1 MKRSVRYFLAGILTL
16 LGFSSCASLRE
27 ARQARQERE
36 RQQAEARQ
44 KALVEEVLR
53 KMEADDAA
61 AGKAEGMRGPQVGAD
76 SVRREKAERAKLLYA
91 VPNVPYREIKEK

>member
-1 MKRSVRYFLAGILTL
+1 MKRTVNYLLAGILAL
-16 LGFSSCASLRE
+16 LGFSSCSSLRE

-36 RQQAEARQ
+36 RQEAEAQQ

-53 KMEADDAA
+53 KMEADDAVRTA
-61 AGKAEGMRGPQVGAD
+61 SPQVRVD
-76 SVRREKAERAKLLYA
+76 SIRQAEAERTKLLYA